1 MLKGLEAED
10 GDWEGRAVVR
20 SEPQRMTQVVTRLA
34 GLGDYLEARRPV
46 GMAFILHA
54 FEMPWLCDLSQ
65 EK

>member
-1 MLKGLEAED
+1 M
-10 GDWEGRAVVR
+10 VR